1 MTFLYRFGWLL
12 FRTFFGLG
20 FALRVRGSEHVPRQG
35 PAILAANHASFLDPP
50 VIGCATP
57 RMISYLARETLFR
70 NRAFGWLLRQ
80 WQAVPVDQEH
90 AGAAGVRVVLERLRA
105 GHAVLIFPE
114 GTRSSDGQLLPAR
127 PGIGLV
133 VVKSGA
139 PVVPVRVFGT
149 HRALPRGRA
158 RLRLHPLGVVFG
170 EPMQFTDLCAEAQRA
185 GKARQREIY
194 QRIADEI
201 MAAIARL
208 ADPRQPG
215 GAPTMPGTVIDGASA
230 RR

>member
-1 MTFLYRFGWLL
+1 MTPFYRFGWLL
-12 FRTFFGLG
+12 FRVIFALG
-20 FALRVRGSEHVPRQG
+20 FRLRVRGTEHVPPRG

-50 VIGCATP
+50 VIGAAAP

-90 AGAAGVRVVLERLRA
+90 AGASGVRIILERLRA
-105 GHAVLIFPE
+105 GHAILIFPE
-114 GTRSSDGQLLPAR
+114 GSRSFDGQLQPAR
-127 PGIGLV
+127 PGVGLV

-149 HRALPRGRA
+149 HAALPRGRK
-158 RLRLHPLGVVFG
+158 RLRFHRLSVVFG
-170 EPMQFTDLCAEAQRA
+170 EPMDFRALCTEAETAS
-185 GKARQREIY
+185 KTRQKEIY
-194 QRIADEI
+194 QRIAEAI

-208 ADPRQPG
+208 TPPA
-215 GAPTMPGTVIDGASA
+215 
-230 RR
+230 